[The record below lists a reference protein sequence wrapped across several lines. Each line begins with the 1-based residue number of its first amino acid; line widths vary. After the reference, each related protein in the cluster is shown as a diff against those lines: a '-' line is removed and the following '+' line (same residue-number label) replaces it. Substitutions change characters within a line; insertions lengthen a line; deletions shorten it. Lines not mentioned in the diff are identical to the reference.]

1 MSDLVATPIGDF
13 PQDWRVRR
21 LGDVTVKIQDGTH
34 FSPQS
39 TTGPFRYITSKNIRF
54 GTMDVST
61 CGWISEREHKS
72 IYARCDVQSGDVLLT
87 KDGANTGNAALN
99 TLTEPFSLLSSVA
112 LIRSDDHT
120 THSPFILQYLLSPW
134 GQQRMKD
141 LMAGNA
147 ITRLTLEKIN
157 DFQVPFPPIHQQ
169 RKIARILTTVDNL
182 IEKTEAL
189 IAKYQ
194 AIKQGMMHDLF
205 TRGLDSRGHLRPTY
219 DEAPELYNESELGW
233 IPKKWELVKCDDIC
247 KEIVVGIV
255 IQPAQYYISEGV
267 PVLRSANVRETGI
280 DPSDLVYMSEESN
293 RLLAKSMLHSG
304 DIVTVRTGYPGTS
317 CVVTPEF
324 DGANCVDILISRPG
338 PRIRSA
344 FLSIW
349 INSDYGKNQVLRMQG
364 GLAQQHFNVGELK
377 NLLVALPSSE
387 EQERMESALFAQQ
400 AQVYSER
407 AQLLKLKAL
416 KTGLMQD
423 LLTGKVRVKVDE
435 SEEATDE

>member
-1 MSDLVATPIGDF
+1 MNRSLKELATVHYGKSPDGYRTEESAIPIIGTGGQYGFATESLFDGPLVVVARKGTLGKPTFSQNECWVVDTAYAVIAN
-13 PQDWRVRR
+13 
-21 LGDVTVKIQDGTH
+21 GDVDTKWLYYNLANFNLDGLNEA
-34 FSPQS
+34 
-39 TTGPFRYITSKNIRF
+39 TGVPSISRDYLFR
-54 GTMDVST
+54 VSFPT
-61 CGWISEREHKS
+61 PPL
-72 IYARCDVQSGDVLLT
+72 AR
-87 KDGANTGNAALN
+87 
-99 TLTEPFSLLSSVA
+99 
-112 LIRSDDHT
+112 
-120 THSPFILQYLLSPW
+120 
-134 GQQRMKD
+134 
-141 LMAGNA
+141 
-147 ITRLTLEKIN
+147 
-157 DFQVPFPPIHQQ
+157 Q
-169 RKIARILTTVDNL
+169 RKITKILTTVDNL

-205 TRGLDSRGHLRPTY
+205 TRGVDTRGHLRPTY
-219 DEAPELYNESELGW
+219 DEAPELYKESDLGW

-317 CVVTPEF
+317 CVVTSEF

-377 NLLVALPSSE
+377 NLLVALPSSK

-400 AQVYSER
+400 AQVYSEG

>member
-1 MSDLVATPIGDF
+1 MSRKQCESWVEVTLGSAAEIVMGQSPPGYTYNRDDEGLPLINGPVEFGRRF
-13 PQDWRVRR
+13 PAKIQWTSSPTKTCRP
-21 LGDVTVKIQDGTH
+21 GDVLFCVRG
-34 FSPQS
+34 S
-39 TTGPFRYITSKNIRF
+39 TTGRMNVSNDTYCIGRGVAAIRGSEGVSDTAYLELILRQVAVEILEEARGSGSTFPSITGSRLAQKRF
-54 GTMDVST
+54 
-61 CGWISEREHKS
+61 
-72 IYARCDVQSGDVLLT
+72 
-87 KDGANTGNAALN
+87 AL
-99 TLTEPFSLLSSVA
+99 
-112 LIRSDDHT
+112 
-120 THSPFILQYLLSPW
+120 
-134 GQQRMKD
+134 
-141 LMAGNA
+141 
-147 ITRLTLEKIN
+147 
-157 DFQVPFPPIHQQ
+157 PPLGQQ
-169 RKIARILTTVDNL
+169 RKIAQILTTVDNQ

-205 TRGLDSRGHLRPTY
+205 TRGVDSRGHLRPTP
-219 DEAPELYNESELGW
+219 DEAPELYKESELGW
-233 IPKKWELVKCDDIC
+233 IPNEWEVVKCNDIC
-247 KEIVVGIV
+247 TEIVVGIV
-255 IQPAQYYISEGV
+255 IQPAQYYVSEGV

-280 DPSDLVYMSEESN
+280 DPSDLVYMTEESN

-377 NLLVALPSSE
+377 NLLVALPSFE
-387 EQERMESALFAQQ
+387 EQERMESAIFLQR
-400 AQVYSER
+400 AQVYSEG

-435 SEEATDE
+435 SEEVVDD